1 MTEKESRFARAYL
14 ATMDMEKAA
23 KEIGGKAPGELPEK
37 YAEAIRV
44 CRQNL
49 SDAICRE
56 DIIRRLVQIGFRSGE
71 ECMEILEGNTERLD
85 LSLVSELK
93 RNSNGTVEIKLIDRV
108 AVLKLLLELLKGE
121 EGDGAEAFLRSLQA
135 EEGQE

>member
-1 MTEKESRFARAYL
+1 MTEKESRFARVYL

-23 KEIGGKAPGELPEK
+23 KEIGGKLPGELPEK

-44 CRQNL
+44 CRQRI
-49 SDAICRE
+49 SDTITRE
-56 DIIRRLVQIGFRSGE
+56 DVIRRLVQLGFRSGE
-71 ECMEILEGNTERLD
+71 ECLEIFEGQRENID
-85 LSLVSELK
+85 LSLVSEIK
-93 RNSNGTVEIKLIDRV
+93 RNGNGTVELKLIDRV
-108 AVLKLLLELLKGE
+108 AVLKLLLELLKGD